1 MSTEKNVEFN
11 ITFNSG
17 CLNELLNESY
27 ENNIEG
33 VEKYL
38 KLYTSQTTTN
48 MHLFN
53 DKEQLR
59 KYNTIY
65 EIVKDYFDVRY
76 EYYKIRKDYLIDK
89 LTKELLILSN
99 KARFIKDNLDD
110 KIDLRKKSKDVIDDM
125 LVKMKFDKHVEEKNF
140 NYLIKMPMDSVSQE
154 NVDKLLK
161 DHENKQCELDKIQKQ
176 TIENMWL
183 TDLNELKKQYKE
195 FIEEEFANEEKTVTK
210 PNKKSTKK

>member
-11 ITFNSG
+11 ITFNNG

-59 KYNTIY
+59 KYDTIY

-110 KIDLRKKSKDVIDDM
+110 KIDLRKKSKDVIDAM
-125 LVKMKFDKHVEEKNF
+125 LVKMKYDKHIEENNF

-161 DHENKQCELDKIQKQ
+161 DHENKQSELDKIQKQ
-176 TIENMWL
+176 TIENMV
-183 TDLNELKKQYKE
+183 N
-195 FIEEEFANEEKTVTK
+195 
-210 PNKKSTKK
+210 

>member
-1 MSTEKNVEFN
+1 
-11 ITFNSG
+11 
-17 CLNELLNESY
+17 
-27 ENNIEG
+27 
-33 VEKYL
+33 
-38 KLYTSQTTTN
+38 

-59 KYNTIY
+59 KYDTIY

-76 EYYKIRKDYLIDK
+76 EYYKIRKTYLIDK

-110 KIDLRKKSKDVIDDM
+110 KIDLRKKSKDVIDAM
-125 LVKMKFDKHVEEKNF
+125 LVKMKYDKHIEENNF

-161 DHENKQCELDKIQKQ
+161 DHENKQSELDKIQKQ

-195 FIEEEFANEEKTVTK
+195 FLEEEFVNEEKTVTK